1 MYIVVIIAQVSKL
14 CYSSSG
20 TINSNNNKKLEEQVK
35 QLSLKIKKLENEN
48 QYLLG
53 EMNTPPLRTN
63 IKFEYCKLR
72 PDNICGPCSCKDDAK
87 VSQKYYWGCQNLQP
101 RRDCLEHKQA
111 GRKVDRLYKIHQNIL
126 KIIQV

>member
-1 MYIVVIIAQVSKL
+1 MHVVVIIAQVSKL

-53 EMNTPPLRTN
+53 EMNMPPLRTN

-72 PDNICGPCSCKDDAK
+72 PDNICGPCLCKDDAK

-101 RRDCLEHKQA
+101 RRDCLEHKQV

>member
-14 CYSSSG
+14 CYSSSS
-20 TINSNNNKKLEEQVK
+20 TINSNNNTKLEEQVK

-48 QYLLG
+48 QYLLE
-53 EMNTPPLRTN
+53 EMNMSPLRTN

-72 PDNICGPCSCKDDAK
+72 PDNICGPCLCKDDAK
-87 VSQKYYWGCQNLQP
+87 VSQKYYCGCQNLQP
-101 RRDCLEHKQA
+101 RRYCLEHKQF
-111 GRKVDRLYKIHQNIL
+111 GRKVDRVYKIHQNIL

>member
-1 MYIVVIIAQVSKL
+1 MYIVVIIAQVSKS

-53 EMNTPPLRTN
+53 EMNMPPLRTN

-72 PDNICGPCSCKDDAK
+72 PDNICGPCLCKDDAK

-101 RRDCLEHKQA
+101 RRDCLEHKQV